1 MIAWWESLTILEQ
14 VLALLAIPA
23 TVILLIQTILLLIGL
38 GSDGGDGSFSS
49 SGEIS
54 DGIDADLDI
63 GADASFDVSAHDMDA
78 ADMAL
83 AEMSGD
89 PGLAVFTVRGFI
101 AFFTVFG
108 WLGLA
113 MLRSGFHPV
122 LSLTV
127 AFLAGGASM
136 LLTAYAFVLA
146 MRLQQRG
153 NTDIRN
159 ALGRSGSVYIRI
171 PADRSAPGKITMV
184 LQGKFSE
191 VDAVTEEKSD
201 LLPGEE
207 VTVVGVSNQD
217 TLLVT
222 RKMF

>member
-49 SGEIS
+49 SGDIS
-54 DGIDADLDI
+54 DGIDADLDM